1 MAMDGIPNQ
10 IIDKIEQAAGLYH
23 RLVLVVAPSGAGKT
37 DALKE
42 VHRHPGAPLVNV
54 NLEISRRMLDLTAR
68 QRGLQASQLVEEV
81 LKESDGEVVLLDN
94 IEILF
99 DPSLQQDPLRLL
111 LGLSR
116 NRTLVVSW
124 NGQIRNN
131 TLSYGEPG
139 HPEYQRY
146 TVENFLVITP
156 AAQA

>member
-42 VHRHPGAPLVNV
+42 VHRHLGAPLVNV